1 MDELILAAASAL
13 VGAMATDGWNEVR
26 SGVVALWRRVHPD
39 RVPAIE
45 SELDEVRQELLA
57 SRRAGDIED
66 EKNLVSGWQR
76 KLRRL
81 MAAHPELTAELRLL
95 LEEWSRLLG
104 PAAGLAGGQNFS
116 QVAVVTGHGKANQVG
131 RDQFITRR

>member
-1 MDELILAAASAL
+1 MDELMVAAASAL

-26 SGVVALWRRVHPD
+26 SGVAALWRRVHPD

-45 SELDEVRQELLA
+45 SELDEVRYELLD
-57 SRRAGDIED
+57 SRRTGDAEV
-66 EKNLVSGWQR
+66 EKGLVADWQR

-95 LEEWSRLLG
+95 LEEWSRLL
-104 PAAGLAGGQNFS
+104 PSPGLAGGQTFS
-116 QVAVVTGHGKANQVG
+116 QAAVVTACGKVNQVG
-131 RDQFITRR
+131 RDQFIIGR

>member
-26 SGVVALWRRVHPD
+26 SGVGALWRRVHPD

-45 SELDEVRQELLA
+45 SELDEVRHELLA
-57 SRRAGDIED
+57 SRRAGDAEV
-66 EKNLVSGWQR
+66 EKGLVSDWQR

-95 LEEWSRLLG
+95 LEEWSRLL
-104 PAAGLAGGQNFS
+104 PAARLAGEQNFS
-116 QVAVVTGHGKANQVG
+116 QVAVVTGHGTANQVG
-131 RDQFITRR
+131 RDQFIIGK